1 MRSSAEHASVNR
13 CLDEPL
19 VDANGEPAGEICDL
33 LLDRRTGRI
42 DFVRVAVQTD
52 RRSDTRYITI
62 PWSALRVPREE
73 EQSWGVRAKR
83 ETLEKMARREVRF

>member
-1 MRSSAEHASVNR
+1 MRNSPEHASVHR
-13 CLDEPL
+13 CLEEPL

-42 DFVRVAVQTD
+42 DFVRVAVQSD
-52 RRSDTRYITI
+52 NRSDTRYITI

-73 EQSWGVRAKR
+73 AQSWGVRAKR